1 MKKEYDFSKAKKRS
15 DRVKP
20 DNQPAKVPT
29 SIRLDG
35 SILAWFKSEAERQG
49 IPYQTLISSIL
60 HRYAS
65 SELVD
70 KSEVKRIQKIKGA
83 V

>member
-15 DRVKP
+15 DRVKIETAA
-20 DNQPAKVPT
+20 AKIPT

-35 SILAWFKSEAERQG
+35 SILAWYKTEAERQG
-49 IPYQTLISSIL
+49 IPYQTLISSVL
-60 HRYAS
+60 RRFAG

-70 KSEVKRIQKIKGA
+70 KSEVKRLQRIKGA
-83 V
+83 S

>member
-15 DRVKP
+15 QRVKP
-20 DNQPAKVPT
+20 DSQPSKVPT

-35 SILAWFKSEAERQG
+35 SILAWFKTEAARQG

-65 SELVD
+65 FELVD
-70 KSEVKRIQKIKGA
+70 KSEVKRIQKVKGA
-83 V
+83 G